1 MIRTIHKIISFP
13 DRISG
18 RVYAITR
25 LFSKAF
31 RRFLLIIFTVFRFLS
46 PRFVSPRSKLPIL
59 FVPVCAPRGT
69 SQLFPCARVLY
80 IYSFIYLLINLI
92 IFHRLAEFYPIPSV
106 QSSNCRRKLFTAK
119 IVAYGNRIVALCK
132 WNTCETRIGE
142 KKRKKKWN
150 RETVQWNNR
159 IACRS
164 SARAFETK
172 STIIEI
178 HSFLPSIDSKSC
190 LKA

>member
-46 PRFVSPRSKLPIL
+46 PRFVSPRSKLPIYSLYPFAHRVALPNFFHVPEFYL
-59 FVPVCAPRGT
+59 FIH
-69 SQLFPCARVLY
+69 L
-80 IYSFIYLLINLI
+80 FIYLF
-92 IFHRLAEFYPIPSV
+92 IFHRLAEFRSIPFV

-132 WNTCETRIGE
+132 
-142 KKRKKKWN
+142 
-150 RETVQWNNR
+150 
-159 IACRS
+159 
-164 SARAFETK
+164 
-172 STIIEI
+172 
-178 HSFLPSIDSKSC
+178 
-190 LKA
+190 